1 MKSENKDK
9 KFEDYLIL
17 VRDFTNKILIPNEEI
32 LEDQGMVDKEIM
44 LKIKELGLFGISIP
58 NKYGGLGFDMEEQV
72 LLTFEFTRASS
83 VYRSRFSTT
92 IGLCSQALLDF
103 GTTKQKENIL
113 PPMARGDL
121 VGAFA
126 LTEPNAGSDANAIE
140 TTAIKENDNYVL
152 NGTKKYITN
161 APYADIFLVMAKTD
175 NSFKGSK
182 GISSFLVDAK
192 LPGIQVGKIPK
203 LLGQRGSAPTDI
215 NFTDC
220 VVPADSLLGG
230 QEGGGLKP
238 ALRGINH
245 ARLHV
250 AATCVGQAQRLIEE
264 AIKFAKSRNQFNMPI
279 SEMPS
284 IQNMLADSFTEMVAA
299 KAMTLE
305 AARNFDKGEIPEVEI
320 SAAKYFASEMV
331 TRVADNSVQIMGGAG
346 FIDDNVITRFYRDTR
361 LFRLYEGTSQIQQR
375 NIARKI
381 IKVFDD

>member
-1 MKSENKDK
+1 
-9 KFEDYLIL
+9 
-17 VRDFTNKILIPNEEI
+17 
-32 LEDQGMVDKEIM
+32 
-44 LKIKELGLFGISIP
+44 
-58 NKYGGLGFDMEEQV
+58 
-72 LLTFEFTRASS
+72 
-83 VYRSRFSTT
+83 
-92 IGLCSQALLDF
+92 
-103 GTTKQKENIL
+103 
-113 PPMARGDL
+113 
-121 VGAFA
+121 
-126 LTEPNAGSDANAIE
+126 
-140 TTAIKENDNYVL
+140 
-152 NGTKKYITN
+152 
-161 APYADIFLVMAKTD
+161 MAKTD

-220 VVPADSLLGG
+220 VVPSDSLLGG